1 MSSPAIKLFTHP
13 LRYLLFP
20 LALFYWGVI
29 FWRNL
34 FYTIGFFVTHR
45 LPCRVVSIGNLSLG
59 GTGKTPAV
67 IYLAQLLLQH
77 GRRVAI
83 LSRGYGRSTSGTR
96 LVTDGQTVE
105 TDWRLVG
112 DEPCLMA
119 RQLHGIPIVVDEN
132 RYRGGVYLFQ
142 NYDPDIIL
150 LDDAF
155 QHRNLERDVDVV
167 LMNALDT
174 VADHKLFPYGRL
186 REPWFHLRRADIIFW
201 TKTNLASPPVL
212 LKGRLNRLA
221 VPNFTSRII
230 INPKL
235 TGLNSDLSLEDL
247 NQKPVLAVS
256 AVGDPA
262 GFGKTL
268 RQACVNVI
276 EQVSYTDHFNYRDA
290 DLHDLRRKLEQLGAE
305 YIVTTEKDLLKFAVL
320 KTAQNLP
327 IYAIG
332 IQFSP
337 SPGGEQALLRLIL
350 NGATSLNTV

>member
-1 MSSPAIKLFTHP
+1 ML
-13 LRYLLFP
+13 
-20 LALFYWGVI
+20 
-29 FWRNL
+29 
-34 FYTIGFFVTHR
+34 
-45 LPCRVVSIGNLSLG
+45 
-59 GTGKTPAV
+59 
-67 IYLAQLLLQH
+67 
-77 GRRVAI
+77 
-83 LSRGYGRSTSGTR
+83 
-96 LVTDGQTVE
+96 
-105 TDWRLVG
+105 
-112 DEPCLMA
+112 
-119 RQLHGIPIVVDEN
+119 GIPIVVDDN
-132 RYRGGVYLFQ
+132 RYRGGVYLSQ
-142 NYDPDIIL
+142 NYEPDNIL
-150 LDDAF
+150 MDDAF

-174 VADHKLFPYGRL
+174 IAEHKLFPYGRL

-201 TKTNLASPPVL
+201 TKTNLATPPVL

-268 RQACVNVI
+268 RQAGVNVI

-290 DLHDLRRKLEQLGAE
+290 DINDLHRKLEQLRAE

-320 KTAQNLP
+320 KTAQDLP

-350 NGATSLNTV
+350 NGATSRNAV